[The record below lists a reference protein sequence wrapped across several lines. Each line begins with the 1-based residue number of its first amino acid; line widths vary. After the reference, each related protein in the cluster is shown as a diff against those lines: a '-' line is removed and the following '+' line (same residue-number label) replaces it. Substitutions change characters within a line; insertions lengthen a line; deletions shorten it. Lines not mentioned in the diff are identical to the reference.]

1 MSRIQAGARTIQL
14 GRSAA
19 ENTAVDHGAVG
30 KSEVIPEHFLA
41 LLYGLGA
48 LVLGAAVWSA
58 MAVLFGLWSL
68 LAAPGLGWLIGWACC
83 YGGRRT
89 DSFIRTSAWLL
100 AAAGSLSALLVQ
112 SAFSVTQSSPD
123 AGFQVRAV
131 DLEYWRL
138 FADPPWF
145 GSATVLLALAG
156 TWRVLR
162 VHPRAPG
169 AAHRA
174 EAPESE
180 PQVVAAGPGA
190 RPGTVV
196 APRSTLAGDP
206 GSRAA

>member
-1 MSRIQAGARTIQL
+1 MNEVNVDATAIQL

-19 ENTAVDHGAVG
+19 ENTAVNPGGAA
-30 KSEVIPEHFLA
+30 KSEVVPEHFLA
-41 LLYGLGA
+41 LLYGSGA

-68 LAAPGLGWLIGWACC
+68 LAAPGLGWLIGWACR
-83 YGGRRT
+83 YGGRRE

-100 AAAGSLSALLVQ
+100 SAAGALSALFVQ

-123 AGFQVRAV
+123 AGFQARAV
-131 DLEYWRL
+131 GLEYWRL

-145 GSATVLLALAG
+145 GSATMLLALAG

-162 VHPRAPG
+162 PHQRATE
-169 AAHRA
+169 AARHA
-174 EAPESE
+174 GAPESG
-180 PQVVAAGPGA
+180 PQVVTAGVGAPPG
-190 RPGTVV
+190 VV
-196 APRSTLAGDP
+196 MAPRSTLAGDP